1 MRLVGGRK
9 EFLECRD
16 EVMLGFDFN
25 KYITDQ
31 TTQVKEKAKFCIQD
45 SYFKLIFL
53 KEFRK
58 GTLSSSI
65 RRCKASNG

>member
-31 TTQVKEKAKFCIQD
+31 TTQVKEKTKFL
-45 SYFKLIFL
+45 FKIHVLNL
-53 KEFRK
+53 
-58 GTLSSSI
+58 
-65 RRCKASNG
+65 